1 MILLPPR
8 TTRTDTLFPYTTLFR
23 SLRQQVTL
31 EDAQRVVR
39 CIGVTRQLLHGQR
52 IRFEQRRMWVLALQK
67 AHQQFV
73 EVPAVE
79 DALTAEQQ
87 RRDRGLR
94 TTTAPTLSRRGPAP
108 PSPTD
113 TPTDHPNTRTPPYAH
128 SVCHTAPHQVR
139 RVTSENDRE
148 RQ

>member
-1 MILLPPR
+1 MRISDWSSDVCSSDLN
-8 TTRTDTLFPYTTLFR
+8 
-23 SLRQQVTL
+23 LRQQVTL

-67 AHQQFV
+67 AHQQLV

-87 RRDRGLR
+87 RRAGGPR
-94 TTTAPTLSRRGPAP
+94 APPRGPVGGRWP
-108 PSPTD
+108 D
-113 TPTDHPNTRTPPYAH
+113 
-128 SVCHTAPHQVR
+128 PHWRKERGRVWGKGVR
-139 RVTSENDRE
+139 
-148 RQ
+148 

>member
-1 MILLPPR
+1 MRISDWSSDVCSSDLN
-8 TTRTDTLFPYTTLFR
+8 
-23 SLRQQVTL
+23 LRQQVTL

-67 AHQQFV
+67 AHQQLV

-87 RRDRGLR
+87 RRAGGPRAPPTAALPRG
-94 TTTAPTLSRRGPAP
+94 APPPPAP
-108 PSPTD
+108 GEHLRNHTQLPLR
-113 TPTDHPNTRTPPYAH
+113 NARTARPHNAPPH
-128 SVCHTAPHQVR
+128 AP
-139 RVTSENDRE
+139 RVWP
-148 RQ
+148 